1 VTSADLSSAA
11 GVVAA
16 LAAAM
21 SFGIASVWQHYAARE
36 APLRRAGRPGLFMD
50 LIRDRRWRWSVPLSA
65 LAFAFQVTALKLLP
79 LVVVQPLLL
88 TGLLWYVLV
97 SAALEHRRPD
107 PVMII
112 ATAGCLAGLS
122 ALLILAHAAP
132 GTGQEMSLLA
142 ALPLGASLAAVVA
155 ICLALAATV
164 GSRWRSLP
172 LALAAGVCYG
182 VTAGLVRY
190 LSRYFADGLVAVLGH
205 WQTYVVIVLGVVGV
219 LLSQN
224 AYQAG
229 RLGSPALAVMT
240 VTDPLVSIAVGLIW
254 LGERTR
260 TGTGAVTGQ
269 LIALCVLVGS
279 VFLLSQRAPH
289 VRLPTTAHDAK
300 GPRRQPGDRSQRPE
314 PLTDG

>member
-1 VTSADLSSAA
+1 VTSSGLSVAA

-21 SFGIASVWQHYAARE
+21 GFGIASVLQHHAARR
-36 APLRRAGRPGLFMD
+36 APLRRAGRPSLFMD
-50 LIRDRRWRWSVPLSA
+50 LIRDPRWRWSIPLTA
-65 LAFAFQVTALKLLP
+65 LAFALQVTALKLLP
-79 LVVVQPLLL
+79 LVFVQPLLL

-97 SAALEHRRPD
+97 SAAAEHRHPD
-107 PVMII
+107 TVMIV

-122 ALLILAHAAP
+122 ALLALANAEP
-132 GTGQEMSLLA
+132 GTGREMGLLA

-155 ICLALAATV
+155 ICLVLAGTV

-190 LSRYFADGLVAVLGH
+190 LSRYFADGLVAVLAH
-205 WQTYVVIVLGVVGV
+205 WQTYVMIVLGVLGV

-254 LGERTR
+254 LGERIR
-260 TGTGAVTGQ
+260 TGAGTVTGE

-279 VFLLSQRAPH
+279 VFLLSRRAPH
-289 VRLPTTAHDAK
+289 VSPASHVSRAASSDA
-300 GPRRQPGDRSQRPE
+300 G
-314 PLTDG
+314 